1 MEPEDAMTAD
11 INRLLDEYRHAIE
24 ARIASP
30 ASDYMREDEQHARA
44 AIIAAWEGRE
54 ALPPIER
61 DEAYDRTYIPLPGGW
76 EVQTKGK
83 GSTFRICDTK
93 SGDRWPVLES
103 HLHAYLERMA
113 REVRAA
119 YEARTEGKG
128 NG

>member
-1 MEPEDAMTAD
+1 MTAD
-11 INRLLDEYRHAIE
+11 EFERLLDEYRNAVLTCD
-24 ARIASP
+24 RSSP
-30 ASDYMREDEQHARA
+30 NPRKSLEDAELEARA

-76 EVQTKGK
+76 EIQTKGK